1 MFLAQSGT
9 TWHFKITER
18 VAVDLS
24 KFRNYGD
31 SIGQV
36 SWNRAENPPTHS
48 LDIRGF
54 PRISKEQMYLKLK
67 EKDIYIKIIISFSF
81 RFISSYIIEII
92 KIIIL
97 MNRAISSLAL
107 VFISLL
113 NGCYSPTQRLVE
125 EDCKDGFF
133 KTNYYDS
140 CMPKF

>member
-1 MFLAQSGT
+1 MYGHMSIKA
-9 TWHFKITER
+9 ER
-18 VAVDLS
+18 VAIDLNDVS
-24 KFRNYGD
+24 NYGD
-31 SIGQV
+31 SVGQV
-36 SWNRAENPPTHS
+36 SWNRAENPPTYPPTHS

-54 PRISKEQMYLKLK
+54 PRISKEQLYLKLTA
-67 EKDIYIKIIISFSF
+67 KDMYIKIIISFSF

-97 MNRAISSLAL
+97 MNRVISSLSL
-107 VFISLL
+107 VFIFLL